1 MSERAKQAI
10 EQRDQQRLLRKKN
23 YVIINF
29 AGAIINNSQKSAK
42 NRDKIFS
49 GLGLDDVRK
58 RELLSYGKLSA
69 AAMNNIPNIVK
80 STGVSKEVFKGVTE
94 LAIPSKPENKITDE
108 EWNNYFNNK
117 KYLSRGKDTKEHE
130 NAKAYRNVIFD
141 KVKNAVDAIDDYS
154 TSYEEFARLCYY
166 LRTGL
171 SKDEGEHIA
180 KYVQDTAGINFTMLE
195 SAQDSTLEDLRKAL
209 QDKIKMVDTVLEYRN
224 YKNLN
229 QGSQNPENP
238 KQEKQ

>member
-10 EQRDQQRLLRKKN
+10 EQRDQQRLARKKN

-69 AAMNNIPNIVK
+69 AAKNNIPEVARN
-80 STGVSKEVFKGVTE
+80 TGVSEDVFKGVSE
-94 LAIPSKPENKITDE
+94 LTIPSKPENIITEE

-117 KYLSRGKDTKEHE
+117 KYLSRGKGTEEHK
-130 NAKAYRNVIFD
+130 NAKEYREIVFN
-141 KVKNAVDAIDDYS
+141 KVKSAVNEIGNYS
-154 TSYEEFARLCYY
+154 TGYVDFARLCYY
-166 LRTGL
+166 LEKGM

-180 KYVQDTAGINFTMLE
+180 KYVQDTVGIDFTMLE